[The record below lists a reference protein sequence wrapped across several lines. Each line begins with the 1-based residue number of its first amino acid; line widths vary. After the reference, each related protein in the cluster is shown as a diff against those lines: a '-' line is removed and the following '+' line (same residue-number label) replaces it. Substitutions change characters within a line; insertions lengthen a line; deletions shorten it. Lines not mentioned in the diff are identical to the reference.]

1 MCLSSTLSK
10 KSIFSTSIIS
20 KDKNRYFYAHICTKK
35 ILFTFDGE
43 TNWTHSSH
51 SAKKGFLHSAHRL
64 ALESLSLVSG

>member
-1 MCLSSTLSK
+1 MCLSSTLPK
-10 KSIFSTSIIS
+10 KSIFSTNIIS
-20 KDKNRYFYAHICTKK
+20 KDKNRYFMLIFAQKK

-51 SAKKGFLHSAHRL
+51 SVKKGFLHSAHRL